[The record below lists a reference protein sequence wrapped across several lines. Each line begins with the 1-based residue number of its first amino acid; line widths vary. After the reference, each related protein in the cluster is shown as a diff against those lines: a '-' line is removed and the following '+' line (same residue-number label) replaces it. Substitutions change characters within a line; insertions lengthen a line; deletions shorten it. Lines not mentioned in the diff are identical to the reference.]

1 MRIALAAIFLA
12 LVTGCSGSSAP
23 AEPDETLPPIEGVQS
38 YPVPDHHHFGVGK
51 GEYPHTYPQTP
62 PVGGPHIDRWL
73 ACGVYTEE
81 LPNENAVH
89 SLEHG
94 GVWIT
99 YQPGY
104 QATGPLAAAARLNP
118 EYVLV
123 SPYQGQDSPVIVTAW
138 GLQLRLTSS
147 DDPRLVAFIQRY
159 AGGGQGGEKGATC
172 ATGGLTPEQALQYD
186 NSFR

>member
-1 MRIALAAIFLA
+1 MRTALAAGLLL
-12 LVTGCSGSSAP
+12 LVTACSGSSSP
-23 AEPDETLPPIEGVQS
+23 AEPDATVPPIEGVQS
-38 YPVPDHHHFGVGK
+38 YPGLSNHHFVK
-51 GEYPHTYPQTP
+51 GEYPHTYPQSP

-73 ACGVYTEE
+73 ACGVYTED

-104 QATGPLAAAARLNP
+104 QAIGPLEAATRLNP

-123 SPYQGQDSPVIVTAW
+123 SPYKGQDSPVIVTAW
-138 GLQLRLTSS
+138 GLQLKLQSS
-147 DDPRLVAFIQRY
+147 EDPRLVAFVERY

-186 NSFR
+186 NGFR

>member
-1 MRIALAAIFLA
+1 MRTALAAVLLA
-12 LVTGCSGSSAP
+12 VITGCSGGSEP
-23 AEPDETLPPIEGVQS
+23 AEPDATLPPIEGVQS
-38 YPVPDHHHFGVGK
+38 FPVPDKHHFHK
-51 GEYPHTYPQTP
+51 GEYPHSYAQSP
-62 PVGGPHIDRWL
+62 PVGGPHVDRWL
-73 ACGVYTEE
+73 ACGVYTQD
-81 LPNENAVH
+81 LPKENVVH

-104 QATGPLAAAARLNP
+104 QSTGPLVAATRLNP

-123 SPYQGQDSPVIVTAW
+123 SPYTGQDSPVIVTAW
-138 GLQLRLTSS
+138 GLQLALQSS

-186 NSFR
+186 SGLK

>member
-1 MRIALAAIFLA
+1 MRIALALLVLLLA
-12 LVTGCSGSSAP
+12 VGCKGDSAP
-23 AEPDETLPPIEGVQS
+23 AADPTLPPIEGVQS
-38 YPVPDHHHFGVGK
+38 YPGLSNHHFVK
-51 GEYPHTYPQTP
+51 GEYPHTYPQSP
-62 PVGGPHIDRWL
+62 PVGGPHVDRWL
-73 ACGVYTEE
+73 ACGAYTET

-94 GVWIT
+94 AVWIT

-104 QATGPLAAAARLNP
+104 QGTGPLAALTRLNP

-138 GLQLRLTSS
+138 GLQLKLQSS
-147 DDPRLVAFIQRY
+147 DDPRIVAFVQRY
-159 AGGGQGGEKGATC
+159 AGGGQGGEQGATC

-186 NSFR
+186 SGLR